1 MNFKTGRGGG
11 RVLKRVYQEKCDA
24 TPAPPCFSIVAR
36 GRERGAGTKVDPWWT
51 DGFISRILRREVT
64 RREERVTWL
73 KISPFLLLYIYIYIF
88 NSRSLSLYIS
98 WTRFLSWRRK
108 FFEIFIERVP
118 QFNGKKRKKRSWKFN
133 DSSISRKMFR
143 NSRSRLSRVI
153 IFLEIIKTRSY

>member
-1 MNFKTGRGGG
+1 MYIKKNAMQRPLLRAFPLLLGEEREGGDEGGSVMNGRIYFEDFKTRG
-11 RVLKRVYQEKCDA
+11 DA
-24 TPAPPCFSIVAR
+24 TR
-36 GRERGAGTKVDPWWT
+36 GKSD
-51 DGFISRILRREVT
+51 VT
-64 RREERVTWL
+64 ENFT
-73 KISPFLLLYIYIYIF
+73 FLTFVYIYIYIF
-88 NSRSLSLYIS
+88 NSRSLSFYIS
-98 WTRFLSWRRK
+98 WTGFLSWRRK